1 MLAKYDIPCISAWFW
16 YFWCCSIVSSSFCSG
31 GCIMDFIS
39 HMDFRFFF
47 CVGFQPF
54 SFKKDNHFVFS
65 WIILI
70 TLIGVWDKTFKINLI
85 YVLKCDNFFTHF
97 FYLSNFITCI
107 AKFPYTKLNNIFII
121 LLVIHLENILKFL
134 NQYLNFVNQY

>member
-1 MLAKYDIPCISAWFW
+1 MIFRVLVRGFGIFDVVPLFLALSVVAD
-16 YFWCCSIVSSSFCSG
+16 VSWILFSTWILGSFLCG
-31 GCIMDFIS
+31 LLAIFI
-39 HMDFRFFF
+39 
-47 CVGFQPF
+47 Q
-54 SFKKDNHFVFS
+54 KNNHFVFS
-65 WIILI
+65 WIIVI